1 MPRSV
6 MQMRPTSPFLYEER
20 IDVRGQ
26 HVLWYSATSCFCVSD
41 AGRVDPNCPKCFGRG
56 FLYSPVK
63 STRRIVW
70 SVANGKSVVD
80 VSALGIKIKEI
91 YRAYTGRDNE
101 IEVESFT
108 STTFTPVER
117 IAKGTRYTL
126 DFEESFEESYAGV
139 CSYVGR
145 NIIEVPIKL
154 INNQNYFA
162 GALVSVTS
170 LRNITTG
177 KDMVVEGFWAN
188 KVLTSSQVSESDV
201 LEISCQYVKA
211 SKFLVTSI
219 NPKTK
224 LDNNMIMQNADAMM
238 AYPGTFHVGRG
249 DVVVLQLAE
258 MKETIV
264 GMNEGPSYVFPYA
277 SIARILSVEDR
288 YGPITDFTLV
298 RDNEIV
304 WGARQ
309 PTRFSCAFAYHPA
322 FSVLEDL
329 PTVRYSEDKI
339 WPKRVFLKKF
349 STFSH
354 SSKVLELRSPNV
366 EDTGLLDD
374 PNKTEEQGGLI

>member
-6 MQMRPTSPFLYEER
+6 MQMRPSYPSLWEER
-20 IDVRGQ
+20 IEARGQ

-70 SVANGKSVVD
+70 SVANGKPVVD
-80 VSALGIKIKEI
+80 VSSLGIKIKDI
-91 YRAYTGRDNE
+91 YRAYVGRDVE

-108 STTFTPVER
+108 PASTIT
-117 IAKGTRYTL
+117 KGVRYTL
-126 DFEESFEESYAGV
+126 DFEESFEESYTGA
-139 CSYVGR
+139 CSYEGHNLV
-145 NIIEVPIKL
+145 NVPIHL
-154 INNQNYFA
+154 MNNQNYFA
-162 GALVSVTS
+162 GALIGVTS
-170 LRNITTG
+170 LRNVTTG
-177 KDMVVEGFWAN
+177 KDMVVEAFWAN
-188 KVLTSSQVSESDV
+188 KILTSSSASATDV
-201 LEISCQYVKA
+201 LSVVCEYVKA
-211 SKFLVTSI
+211 KKFLVTSI

-224 LDNNMIMQNADAMM
+224 LENNLIMQNADAMM
-238 AYPGTFHVGRG
+238 SYPGTYHVGRG

-264 GMNEGPSYVFPYA
+264 GVNDGPSYVFPYA

-288 YGPITDFTLV
+288 HGPITDYTLI

-304 WGARQ
+304 WGARI
-309 PTRFSCAFAYHPA
+309 PTRFSCAFTYHPA
-322 FSVLEDL
+322 FAVLEDL

-354 SSKVLELRSPNV
+354 SSKVLELVSADIG
-366 EDTGLLDD
+366 DTGLLDD
-374 PNKTEEQGGLI
+374 PNKADELGGII